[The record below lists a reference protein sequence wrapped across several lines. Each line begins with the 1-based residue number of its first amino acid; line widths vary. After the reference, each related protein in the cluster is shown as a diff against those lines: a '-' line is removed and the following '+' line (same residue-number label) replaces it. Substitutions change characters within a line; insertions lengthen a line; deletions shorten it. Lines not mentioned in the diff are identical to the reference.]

1 MVVFNEAYFRIPII
15 GHFSFVCAEN
25 RDYLFEKFVRRPTLD
40 SRWLDIMLFEALVLG
55 FDPGSPCLKD
65 ASDSGL
71 ILRTN
76 RFVTTA
82 HTDYCAISEMANE
95 SGMKVLQLGNSY
107 LPIAPNQTPSE
118 LSEFVL
124 VIEGAMIVAS
134 GGF

>member
-1 MVVFNEAYFRIPII
+1 M
-15 GHFSFVCAEN
+15 EN
-25 RDYLFEKFVRRPTLD
+25 RDYLFEKFVRCPTLD

-55 FDPGSPCLKD
+55 LDPGSPCLKD

-82 HTDYCAISEMANE
+82 HTDYCTISEMANE
-95 SGMKVLQLGNSY
+95 SGMKVVQLGNSY

-134 GGF
+134 GSF